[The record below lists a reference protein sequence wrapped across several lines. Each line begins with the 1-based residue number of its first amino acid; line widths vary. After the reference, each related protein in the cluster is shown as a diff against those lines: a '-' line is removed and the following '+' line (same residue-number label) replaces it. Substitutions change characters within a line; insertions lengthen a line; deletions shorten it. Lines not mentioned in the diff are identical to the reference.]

1 VARRPDSGKGKEEI
15 NMTEAFVIDGA
26 RTAFGSFGGSLASVT
41 SHGLGV
47 AAAKSAL
54 ARSNVDPGKVDNVVM
69 GNVIQS
75 HEGAPY
81 LARHVALDSGIPIEP
96 PALTLNRLC
105 GSGLQAVVSV
115 TQSIKL
121 GESEVGLA
129 GGAESM
135 SQAPYV
141 SRKSRFGIR
150 MGNDTLVDTL
160 SEALTD
166 NRAGCG
172 MGVTA
177 ENLAEKY
184 GITRED
190 QDAFAARSHQQ
201 AARATQSG
209 RLEEEIVPV
218 SVKTRKGPVEVTK
231 DEHIR
236 EGATQE
242 SLSKLKPAFK
252 KENGTVTAGNSSGIN
267 DGAAA
272 LVVASNEAVNQEDLE
287 PMGRIVSW
295 AVAGVDPNIMGIGP
309 VPASRL
315 ALKRAG
321 LSLDEVDLVEI
332 NEAFAAQYL
341 ACEEELSLD
350 REKVNVNGGAVAFG
364 HPVGASG
371 ARILLTLLYELK
383 RREKRYGLASLCI
396 GGGQGIAMVVESI

>member
-1 VARRPDSGKGKEEI
+1 
-15 NMTEAFVIDGA
+15 MTEAFVIDGA

-41 SHGLGV
+41 SHGPGV

-54 ARSNVDPGKVDNVVM
+54 ARSNVDPGRGDNVVM

-141 SRKSRFGIR
+141 SRKSRFGVR
-150 MGNDTLVDTL
+150 MGPETLVDTL

-184 GITRED
+184 AITRED

-209 RLEEEIVPV
+209 RLEEELVPV

-242 SLSKLKPAFK
+242 GLSKLKPAFK
-252 KENGTVTAGNSSGIN
+252 KEDGTVTAGNSSGIN

-272 LVVASNEAVNQEDLE
+272 VVVASEEAVREEDLT
-287 PMGRIVSW
+287 PMGRILGW
-295 AVAGVDPNIMGIGP
+295 GVAGVDPNIMGIGP

-321 LSLDEVDLVEI
+321 LTIEDMDLVEI

-341 ACEEELSLD
+341 AVEEELGLD
-350 REKVNVNGGAVAFG
+350 RGKTNVNGGAVAFG
-364 HPVGASG
+364 HPIGASG
-371 ARILLTLLYELK
+371 TRVLLTLLYELK
-383 RREKRYGLASLCI
+383 RQDKKYGLASLCV
-396 GGGQGIAMVVESI
+396 GGQGIAMV

>member
-1 VARRPDSGKGKEEI
+1 
-15 NMTEAFVIDGA
+15 MTEAFVIDGA

-54 ARSNVDPGKVDNVVM
+54 ARSNVDPAKIDNVVM

-75 HEGAPY
+75 HDGAPY
-81 LARHVALDSGIPIEP
+81 LARHVALDSSIPIET

-172 MGVTA
+172 MGETA

-201 AARATQSG
+201 AARATHSG

-218 SVKTRKGPVEVTK
+218 TVKTRKGPVEVTK

-272 LVVASNEAVNQEDLE
+272 LVVASDEAVNQEDLE

-341 ACEEELSLD
+341 ACEEELGLD

-383 RREKRYGLASLCI
+383 RHEKRYGLASLCI

>member
-1 VARRPDSGKGKEEI
+1 
-15 NMTEAFVIDGA
+15 MTEVFIVDGA
-26 RTAFGSFGGSLASVT
+26 RTAFGSFGGGLKDAT
-41 SHGLGV
+41 AHQLGV
-47 AAAKSAL
+47 AAATGAL
-54 ARSNVDPGKVDNVVM
+54 ERSGIDASKVDNVVM
-69 GNVIQS
+69 GNVIQA

-81 LARHVALDSGIPIEP
+81 LARHVALDAGVPIEA

-105 GSGLQAVVSV
+105 GSGLQAVVSA

-129 GGAESM
+129 GGAENM

-141 SRKSRFGIR
+141 SRKARFGIR
-150 MGNDTLVDTL
+150 MGNDTLIDTL

-172 MGVTA
+172 MGMTA

-190 QDAFAARSHQQ
+190 QDAFAATSHQ
-201 AARATQSG
+201 RATHATESG

-218 SVKTRKGPVEVTK
+218 TVETRKGPVEIDK

-242 SLSKLKPAFK
+242 GLSKLKPVFK
-252 KENGTVTAGNSSGIN
+252 KDGTVTAANSSGMN

-272 LVVASNEAVNQEDLE
+272 VVVASEKAVDDEGLE
-287 PMGRIVSW
+287 PLGRILSW
-295 AVAGVDPNIMGIGP
+295 AVAGVDPDIMGIGP
-309 VPASRL
+309 VPSSRL

-321 LSLDEVDLVEI
+321 LSLDDVDLIEI

-341 ACEEELSLD
+341 ACEEELGLD

-364 HPVGASG
+364 HPIGASG
-371 ARILLTLLYELK
+371 TRVLLTVLYELK
-383 RREKRYGLASLCI
+383 QREKKYGLASLCI
-396 GGGQGIAMVVESI
+396 GGGQGIAMVVEAV

>member
-1 VARRPDSGKGKEEI
+1 
-15 NMTEAFVIDGA
+15 MTEAFVIDGA
-26 RTAFGSFGGSLASVT
+26 RTAFGSFGGCLASVT

-47 AAAKSAL
+47 AAAKGAL
-54 ARSNVDPGKVDNVVM
+54 ARSNVDPDKIDNVVM

-81 LARHVALDSGIPIEP
+81 LARHVALDSGVPIET

-121 GESEVGLA
+121 GESEIGLA

-135 SQAPYV
+135 SQSPYV

-201 AARATQSG
+201 ATRATESG
-209 RLEEEIVPV
+209 RLEDEIVPV
-218 SVKTRKGPVEVTK
+218 TVNTRKGPVEVTK

-252 KENGTVTAGNSSGIN
+252 RENGTVTAGNSSGIN

-272 LVVASNEAVNQEDLE
+272 LVVASEEAANQEDLE

-315 ALKRAG
+315 ALKRAR
-321 LSLDEVDLVEI
+321 LSLDEVDLVEV

-341 ACEEELSLD
+341 ACEEELGLD

-396 GGGQGIAMVVESI
+396 GGGQGIAMVVESV

>member
-1 VARRPDSGKGKEEI
+1 
-15 NMTEAFVIDGA
+15 MTDVYIIDGA
-26 RTAFGSFGGSLASVT
+26 RTAFGAFGGGLKDVS

-47 AAAKSAL
+47 AAAKGAME
-54 ARSNVDPGKVDNVVM
+54 RSGVDPSKVDNVVM

-81 LARHVALDSGIPIEP
+81 LARHVALDSGVPIET

-105 GSGLQAVVSV
+105 GSGMQAVVSCA
-115 TQSIKL
+115 QAMKL
-121 GESEVGLA
+121 DESRIALA

-141 SRKSRFGIR
+141 SRKARFGIR
-150 MGNDTLVDTL
+150 MGPDTLVDTL

-177 ENLAEKY
+177 ENLAERY

-190 QDAFAARSHQQ
+190 QDAFAARSHTRAAQ
-201 AARATQSG
+201 ATESG
-209 RLEEEIVPV
+209 RLEDEIVPV
-218 SVKTRKGPVEVTK
+218 EVRTRKGSVEVK
-231 DEHIR
+231 RDEHIR

-242 SLSKLKPAFK
+242 GLSGLRPVFK
-252 KENGTVTAGNSSGIN
+252 REGGTVTAGNSSGIN

-272 LVVASNEAVNQEDLE
+272 VVVASEEAVSDEGLS
-287 PMGRIVSW
+287 PMGRVLGW
-295 AVAGVDPNIMGIGP
+295 GVAGVDPNVMGIGP

-321 LSLDEVDLVEI
+321 LTVDDLDLIEI

-341 ACEEELSLD
+341 ACEEELGLD
-350 REKVNVNGGAVAFG
+350 REKVNVNGGAVAYG

-371 ARILLTLLYELK
+371 ARVLLTLLYELK
-383 RREKRYGLASLCI
+383 RQDKKYGLASLCI
-396 GGGQGIAMVVESI
+396 GGGQGIAMVVEAV

>member
-1 VARRPDSGKGKEEI
+1 
-15 NMTEAFVIDGA
+15 M
-26 RTAFGSFGGSLASVT
+26 
-41 SHGLGV
+41 
-47 AAAKSAL
+47 
-54 ARSNVDPGKVDNVVM
+54 
-69 GNVIQS
+69 
-75 HEGAPY
+75 
-81 LARHVALDSGIPIEP
+81 RH
-96 PALTLNRLC
+96 
-105 GSGLQAVVSV
+105 
-115 TQSIKL
+115 
-121 GESEVGLA
+121 
-129 GGAESM
+129 
-135 SQAPYV
+135 
-141 SRKSRFGIR
+141 
-150 MGNDTLVDTL
+150 
-160 SEALTD
+160 
-166 NRAGCG
+166 
-172 MGVTA
+172 GVTA
-177 ENLAEKY
+177 GNLAEKY
-184 GITRED
+184 GIAREN

-272 LVVASNEAVNQEDLE
+272 LVVASDEAVNQEDLE

-309 VPASRL
+309 VPASRR

-341 ACEEELSLD
+341 ACEEELGLD
-350 REKVNVNGGAVAFG
+350 REKVNVNGGAVVERSLSATRWEQAG
-364 HPVGASG
+364 RGSSLPSSTSSSG
-371 ARILLTLLYELK
+371 ARRGMASLRYASAAARASRWSSSRFRDAELLSW
-383 RREKRYGLASLCI
+383 RRALGLAFILE
-396 GGGQGIAMVVESI
+396 GI

>member
-1 VARRPDSGKGKEEI
+1 
-15 NMTEAFVIDGA
+15 
-26 RTAFGSFGGSLASVT
+26 
-41 SHGLGV
+41 
-47 AAAKSAL
+47 
-54 ARSNVDPGKVDNVVM
+54 
-69 GNVIQS
+69 
-75 HEGAPY
+75 
-81 LARHVALDSGIPIEP
+81 VALDSSIPIET

-141 SRKSRFGIR
+141 SRKSRFGVR

-201 AARATQSG
+201 AARATHSG
-209 RLEEEIVPV
+209 RLEQEIVPV
-218 SVKTRKGPVEVTK
+218 TVKTRKGPVEVTK

-272 LVVASNEAVNQEDLE
+272 LVVASDEAVNQEDLE

-341 ACEEELSLD
+341 ACEEELGLD

-383 RREKRYGLASLCI
+383 RHEKRYGLASLCI

>member
-1 VARRPDSGKGKEEI
+1 
-15 NMTEAFVIDGA
+15 MTEAFVIDGA

-54 ARSNVDPGKVDNVVM
+54 ARSNVDPGKIDNVVM

-81 LARHVALDSGIPIEP
+81 LARHVALDSSIPTET

-141 SRKSRFGIR
+141 SRKARFGIR

-201 AARATQSG
+201 AARATHSG

-218 SVKTRKGPVEVTK
+218 TVKTRKGPVEVTK

-272 LVVASNEAVNQEDLE
+272 LVVASDEAVNQEDLE

-341 ACEEELSLD
+341 ACEEELGLD

-383 RREKRYGLASLCI
+383 RHEKRYGLASLCI